1 MANNK
6 LHSWIKNIRM
16 EWGFDS
22 LAAISRLTAIS
33 SIVALGSMLCSC
45 NDLMHDDLPSCDMGV
60 DLQFKYDYNVQRAD
74 MFNDHVGG
82 VSVFVYDQQ
91 GKFITRQDA
100 YNSAT
105 SQPLKDHNYTMRLN
119 LEPGKYRFATFAF
132 QKKYEETR
140 TLKGAKFQI
149 AIPQE
154 GSDIKDLNVRLD
166 RTSLNRQ
173 NAQSPDGNDPEDNP
187 AVVENQSLPLDT
199 LWQGLSDHLVEVKDL
214 QVTKHTISLVR
225 DTKQLTI
232 SLHQLDEPADIHAED
247 FSYQITD
254 ANGYINYDNSLLPD
268 EELTYTPYKT
278 WTTEFTTPEGT
289 VQERT
294 AHAALMFSRLVLHPA
309 TENNKNAILSIW
321 NKKTGEEV
329 VRINLADFLAQGR
342 GAFEALNYSAQEFL
356 DREYDYK
363 LDFFLKGDKWQYVKL
378 GISILDWSKRIQ
390 RADL

>member
-1 MANNK
+1 MK
-6 LHSWIKNIRM
+6 KILMI
-16 EWGFDS
+16 
-22 LAAISRLTAIS
+22 LAAIL
-33 SIVALGSMLCSC
+33 ALGSLTAKAQMRS
-45 NDLMHDDLPSCDMGV
+45 GV
-60 DLQFKYDYNVQRAD
+60 DTLTLDQVKYRITYDAKQV
-74 MFNDHVGG
+74 NDTTQIP
-82 VSVFVYDQQ
+82 YIYRKAQ
-91 GKFITRQDA
+91 
-100 YNSAT
+100 
-105 SQPLKDHNYTMRLN
+105 MRLD
-119 LEPGKYRFATFAF
+119 
-132 QKKYEETR
+132 
-140 TLKGAKFQI
+140 I
-149 AIPQE
+149 
-154 GSDIKDLNVRLD
+154 GSN
-166 RTSLNRQ
+166 
-173 NAQSPDGNDPEDNP
+173 
-187 AVVENQSLPLDT
+187 
-199 LWQGLSDHLVEVKDL
+199 
-214 QVTKHTISLVR
+214 ISLVR

-254 ANGYINYDNSLLPD
+254 ANGYINYDNTLLPD

-294 AHAALMFSRLVLHPA
+294 AHAALMFSRLVLHPV
-309 TENNKNAILSIW
+309 TENNKNAVLSIW